1 MLDLFTEYAPFLV
14 ASLGFILLWTKTA
27 VRATPTWP
35 EWLVVAWCVVALLA
49 KQAGFMSDAG
59 MIWRT
64 SSTAGALAGAL
75 VPTALVLLIPK
86 RRPRLAAT
94 FVVVAACAA
103 LLSIDRLYF
112 AWFSDMFPSVA
123 WMEIGHTSQMAG
135 GARDLFTLR
144 DFLRFVDLGVMLLF
158 IAVTWRRKDA
168 AIAWRARWSASA
180 AFLVLAAAAGWQT
193 AKPIRTDLN
202 IVTQRFSNISLV
214 DYIAPLPY
222 HAMDWWFA
230 IRRTVARE
238 FVSDELFDEVL
249 QWQKERMPLRVG
261 TAPWFGQASGK
272 NLIVLQVESL
282 QEPIVNLRIDGQDVM
297 PNLRKLAAE
306 HLYFPNVIDQTD
318 EGRTSDAEWMMLT
331 SQMPAAEGAAAFV
344 NSGNHLVSLPSV
356 LAEHGYQSLSAVA
369 FQPGFWNRRVMHP
382 NYGFF
387 RSYFANDFAPGERI
401 GWGLN
406 DRDFLLQMTP
416 RLAAV
421 RQPFAAW
428 LITLSLHAPF
438 EEFPDSARA
447 INLGRWEHTRFGNY
461 LHGMNYFDRA
471 LGEFM
476 DSLSRAGLLDQS
488 VLAII
493 GDHSAGLRWDSE
505 VAHTLGF
512 SNDLAHWTMAERV
525 PLMIRAPGDH
535 PETVT
540 KTIGQVSF
548 APTVLG
554 LLGIDPSPLPYVG
567 RNALGNIGVEPVIR
581 RNGGW
586 VDEQHLFL
594 LRGPTNGS
602 HCFDRATLQDVDLA
616 ECGDGAPLAIRK
628 ALLQRRIQEFDLQQR
643 IYARLLVDPRKAH
656 PRTADTSVQP

>member
-1 MLDLFTEYAPFLV
+1 MF
-14 ASLGFILLWTKTA
+14 
-27 VRATPTWP
+27 
-35 EWLVVAWCVVALLA
+35 
-49 KQAGFMSDAG
+49 DAG
-59 MIWRT
+59 MVWRM
-64 SSTAGALAGAL
+64 SSAAGVLVGALA
-75 VPTALVLLIPK
+75 PTAILLLIPK

-94 FVVVAACAA
+94 YVVVAAFSI
-103 LLSIDRLYF
+103 LLAIDRLYF
-112 AWFSDMFPSVA
+112 AWFSDMFPAIA
-123 WMEIGHTSQMAG
+123 WMEIGHTSQIAG
-135 GARDLFTLR
+135 GARDLFTSR
-144 DFLRFVDLGVMLLF
+144 DFWRFADLVVMLVF
-158 IAVTWRRKDA
+158 IAITWRRRDA
-168 AIAWRARWSASA
+168 PIGWRVRGSVATAL
-180 AFLVLAAAAGWQT
+180 LVGAVVAGWQT
-193 AKPIRTDLN
+193 AAPIRADLN
-202 IVTQRFSNISLV
+202 VVTQRFSNISLV

-222 HAMDWWFA
+222 HALDWWFA
-230 IRRTVARE
+230 AKRTLARE
-238 FVSDELFDEVL
+238 LVSDDLFDEVL
-249 QWQKERMPLRVG
+249 QWQKERAPLRTGV
-261 TAPWFGQASGK
+261 APWFGMGAGK

-282 QEPIVNLRIDGQDVM
+282 QESIVNLRVNGHDVM

-306 HLYFPNVIDQTD
+306 HIYFPNVIDQTD

-331 SQMPAAEGAAAFV
+331 SQLPAAEGAAAFA
-344 NSGNHLVSLPSV
+344 NSGNHLVALPSV

-387 RSYFANDFAPGERI
+387 RSYFAGDFAPGERI

-416 RLAAV
+416 RLKAM

-428 LITLSLHAPF
+428 LITLSLHFPF
-438 EEFPDSARA
+438 DEFPDSARA
-447 INLGRWEHTRFGNY
+447 IDLGRWEHTRFGRY

-476 DSLSRAGLLDQS
+476 NALSKDGLLDES
-488 VLAII
+488 MLVVI
-493 GDHSAGLRWDSE
+493 GDHSAGLPWDPE

-525 PLMIRAPGDH
+525 PLMIRVPGDH
-535 PETVT
+535 PEIVT

-554 LLGIDPSPLPYVG
+554 LLGIDPAPLPYVG
-567 RNALGNIGVEPVIR
+567 RNGLGNIGPEPVIR

-602 HCFDRATLQDVDLA
+602 HCFDRKTLEDVDLA
-616 ECGDGAPLAIRK
+616 ACGDGAPLAIRK
-628 ALLQRRIQEFDLQQR
+628 AILQRRVQEFDLQQR
-643 IYARLLVDPRKAH
+643 IYARLLVEPPGIH
-656 PRTADTSVQP
+656 PPATASPQ